1 MKKLIIAFLAIFLI
15 AGGTVGALKFLKVG
29 PFAGKDEKVA
39 KKDKP
44 IVPPLF
50 IDVPPLNVPLFAD
63 DKVAGTVLIQL
74 KLEAIGTA
82 NEAKINH
89 QLPRITDA
97 FLRELHTFI
106 PRLLH
111 KTRRLDVFILKKR
124 LQMVSD
130 RVVGKGVV
138 SNVLVQTVTNS
149 AKQ

>member
-1 MKKLIIAFLAIFLI
+1 MNKLVIAFLAIFLI
-15 AGGTVGALKFLKVG
+15 AGGTIGALKFLKMG
-29 PFAGKDEKVA
+29 PFSGKDDKA
-39 KKDKP
+39 AMKAKP
-44 IVPPLF
+44 IEPPRF
-50 IDVPPLNVPLFAD
+50 IDVPPLNVPLFAE

-74 KLEAIGTA
+74 KLEAMGAA

-89 QLPRITDA
+89 LLPRINDA
-97 FLRELHTFI
+97 FLRELHTFV
-106 PRLLH
+106 PRLLR
-111 KTRRLDVFILKKR
+111 KTKRLDVFILKKR